1 MEDKITIIEGPPP
14 VFESVNDGWALGLN
28 ESPWL
33 YDLTYTQVRTYNGP
47 ALVERCHRAWKQ
59 GDTIYLHYRDEM
71 GLEEKAPILAARSI
85 TTEDGQ
91 VLVLWVRLMPE
102 VSEAEMEGDDD
113 IDDED
118 LEDEDEDKDEDEDEE
133 EDEEDEDE
141 GGDSDLMDPDN
152 AEDDPQAG

>member
-33 YDLTYTQVRTYNGP
+33 YDLTFTQVRTYNGP

-59 GDTIYLHYRDEM
+59 GGTIYLHYRDEM

-85 TTEDGQ
+85 TSEDGQ

-102 VSEAEMEGDDD
+102 VSEAELEGDDEL
-113 IDDED
+113 DDED
-118 LEDEDEDKDEDEDEE
+118 LDDDEDEE
-133 EDEEDEDE
+133 EEEEEEEEEDEN
-141 GGDSDLMDPDN
+141 GGSDLMDPDFSD
-152 AEDDPQAG
+152 DDPQAE

>member
-14 VFESVNDGWALGLN
+14 LFESVNDGWALGLN

-59 GDTIYLHYRDEM
+59 GGIMYLHFRDEM
-71 GLEEKAPILAARSI
+71 GMEEKAPILAARSI

-102 VSEAEMEGDDD
+102 VSEAEMEGEDD
-113 IDDED
+113 IDGDD
-118 LEDEDEDKDEDEDEE
+118 
-133 EDEEDEDE
+133 EDEDE
-141 GGDSDLMDPDN
+141 GGDTLEDDDEEEDDGDSDVLDADD
-152 AEDDPQAG
+152 ADDDPQAG